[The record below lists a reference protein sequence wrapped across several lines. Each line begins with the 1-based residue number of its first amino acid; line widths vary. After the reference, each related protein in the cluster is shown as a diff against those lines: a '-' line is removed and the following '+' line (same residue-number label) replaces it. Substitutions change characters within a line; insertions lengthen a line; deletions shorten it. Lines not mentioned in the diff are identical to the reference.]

1 MKKQKRYWI
10 DEGEISWKHN
20 GTEIAVLRSK
30 PYIYLTDDNDEKK
43 SQKTQKSVSKNKNLN
58 LKIIKIELKYLEKK
72 LDLDSFR
79 ENHKEFVK
87 K

>member
-1 MKKQKRYWI
+1 MK
-10 DEGEISWKHN
+10 
-20 GTEIAVLRSK
+20 
-30 PYIYLTDDNDEKK
+30 KK
-43 SQKTQKSVSKNKNLN
+43 SQKTQKSVSKNKNLR